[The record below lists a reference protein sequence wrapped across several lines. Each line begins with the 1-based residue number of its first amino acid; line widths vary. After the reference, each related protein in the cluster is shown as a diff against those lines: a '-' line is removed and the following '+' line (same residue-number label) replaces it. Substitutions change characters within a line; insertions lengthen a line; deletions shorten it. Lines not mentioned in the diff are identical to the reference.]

1 LAPTDPPNGAQSA
14 DWLALCRRAAEGAEA
29 AIARYPRLEDRSEK
43 TGRGEGG
50 DMALVIDRAAE
61 DAVFAELEDLGEPLT
76 AISEERGR
84 VPIAGGGSTQVV
96 IDPIDGSLNAKRG
109 MPLYCLS
116 IAVADGLT
124 MGDVRYGYVR
134 DFGTGEEWWA
144 ARGEGALLNGR
155 PVRPLHETGQ
165 RVEVLAIESGDPRRI
180 ARHADALAATT
191 AHRLRLIGSIALA
204 LCWVAGGRFD
214 ALLSLRS
221 IRSVDAAAGQLIVR
235 EAGGAVLFPDAQ
247 GGDLSAPLD
256 LDMRSAV
263 VAARAHPLAT
273 ELARGVLGA

>member
-1 LAPTDPPNGAQSA
+1 VTTDPTKPADSE
-14 DWLALCRRAAEGAEA
+14 DWLALCRRAAEGARA

-50 DMALVIDRAAE
+50 DMSLIIDRAAE
-61 DAVFAELEDLGEPLT
+61 DAIFAELEALGEPLT
-76 AISEERGR
+76 CVSEERGN
-84 VPIAGGGSTQVV
+84 VALNGGGPTQVV

-109 MPLYCLS
+109 MPLYCMS

-124 MGDVRYGYVR
+124 MGDAKYGYVR
-134 DFGTGEEWWA
+134 DFGSGEEWWA
-144 ARGEGALLNGR
+144 ARGEGAWLDGARVPALTEAG
-155 PVRPLHETGQ
+155 
-165 RVEVLAIESGDPRRI
+165 RVEILGIESGDPRRI
-180 ARHADALAATT
+180 ARYSTALAATT
-191 AHRLRLIGSIALA
+191 AHRLRLIGSIALG

-235 EAGGAVLFPDAQ
+235 EAGGAVVFPDSQ

-256 LDMRSAV
+256 LDMRSTV
-263 VAARAHPLAT
+263 VAARGHGLAT
-273 ELARGVLGA
+273 ELARDVLGA

>member
-1 LAPTDPPNGAQSA
+1 MEASTAGNPAESEV
-14 DWLALCRRAAEGAEA
+14 WLALCRRAAAGVREA
-29 AIARYPRLEDRSEK
+29 MERYPRFEDRAEK

-50 DMALVIDRAAE
+50 DMSLVIDRAAE
-61 DAVFAELEDLGEPLT
+61 DVVFAELEALGRPLN
-76 AISEERGR
+76 AISEERGQ
-84 VPIAGGGSTQVV
+84 VTIHGGGTTQVV

-124 MGDVRYGYVR
+124 MADVQYGYVY

-144 ARGEGALLNGR
+144 VRGEGAYLDGERL
-155 PVRPLHETGQ
+155 PPLPEGS

-180 ARHADALAATT
+180 ARVANALAATT
-191 AHRLRLIGSIALA
+191 AHRLRLIGTMALA

-221 IRSVDAAAGQLIVR
+221 VRSVDAAAGQLIVR
-235 EAGGAVLFPDAQ
+235 EAGGAVMFPDVE

-256 LDMRSAV
+256 LDMRSLI
-263 VAARAHPLAT
+263 VAARDHSLAH
-273 ELARGVLGA
+273 ELARDVLGA

>member
-1 LAPTDPPNGAQSA
+1 MGPPQAPNPASSEE
-14 DWLALCRRAAEGAEA
+14 WLALCQRAAEGVRA
-29 AIARYPRLEDRSEK
+29 AMARYPTLEARAEK

-61 DAVFAELEDLGEPLT
+61 DAIFHELDQLGRPLT

-84 VPIAGGGSTQVV
+84 VAIHGGGPTQVV

-124 MGDVRYGYVR
+124 MADVKYGYVY
-134 DFGTGEEWWA
+134 DFGSGEEWWA
-144 ARGEGALLNGR
+144 ERGRGAYLNGER
-155 PVRPLHETGQ
+155 LPPLIEGG

-180 ARHADALAATT
+180 ARVATALAATT
-191 AHRLRLIGSIALA
+191 AHRLRLIGTMALA

-221 IRSVDAAAGQLIVR
+221 VRSVDAAAGQLIVR
-235 EAGGAVLFPDAQ
+235 EAGGAVLFPDIEA
-247 GGDLSAPLD
+247 GGLEAPLD
-256 LDMRSAV
+256 LDMRSLI
-263 VAARAHPLAT
+263 VAARAQPLAN
-273 ELARGVLGA
+273 ELARDVLGA

>member
-1 LAPTDPPNGAQSA
+1 VNATAKSA
-14 DWLALCRRAAEGAEA
+14 RSEEWLAVCRAAAKGARA
-29 AIARYPRLEDRSEK
+29 AIARYPRFEDRSRK

-50 DMALVIDRAAE
+50 DMSLVIDRAAE
-61 DAVFAELEDLGEPLT
+61 DAIFDALEAHGMPLT

-84 VPIAGGGSTQVV
+84 VAVAGGGPTQVV

-109 MPLYCLS
+109 MPLNCMS

-124 MGDVRYGYVR
+124 MADVFFGYVY

-144 ARGEGALLNGR
+144 GRGEGAYLNDE
-155 PVRPLHETGQ
+155 PVPEFEPGT

-180 ARHADALAATT
+180 ARHATALAATT

-204 LCWVAGGRFD
+204 LCWVAGSRFD

-221 IRSVDAAAGQLIVR
+221 VRSVDAAAGQLIVR
-235 EAGGAVLFPDAQ
+235 EAGGAALFPDAE
-247 GGDLSAPLD
+247 GGDLTAPLD
-256 LDMRSAV
+256 LDMRSTV
-263 VAARAHPLAT
+263 VAARNHPLAN
-273 ELARGVLGA
+273 ELARDVLGA

>member
-1 LAPTDPPNGAQSA
+1 LVTKSAQSEE
-14 DWLALCRRAAEGAEA
+14 WLALCQRAAVAAQA
-29 AIARYPRLEDRSEK
+29 AIDRYPRLEDREVK

-50 DMALVIDRAAE
+50 DMSLIIDRAAE
-61 DAVFAELEDLGEPLT
+61 DAIFEELEALGEPLT
-76 AISEERGR
+76 AVSEERGR
-84 VPIAGGGSTQVV
+84 VLINGGGPIHVV

-109 MPLYCLS
+109 MPLYCMS

-124 MGDVRYGYVR
+124 MGDVKYGYVH

-144 ARGEGALLNGR
+144 ARGEGAYLNG
-155 PVRPLHETGQ
+155 VRVPTLRTGT

-180 ARHADALAATT
+180 ARAATALAATT

-221 IRSVDAAAGQLIVR
+221 VRSVDAAAGQLLVR
-235 EAGGAVLFPDAQ
+235 EAGGAVLFPDVED
-247 GGDLSAPLD
+247 GDLTAPLD
-256 LDMRSAV
+256 LDMRSTV
-263 VAARAHPLAT
+263 VAAGTHSLAS
-273 ELARGVLGA
+273 ELARGVLGS

>member
-1 LAPTDPPNGAQSA
+1 LAATPSSNPATSE
-14 DWLALCRRAAEGAEA
+14 DWLALCRRAAAAGKA
-29 AIARYPRLEDRSEK
+29 AIDRYPRVQDRAEK
-43 TGRGEGG
+43 MGRGKGG
-50 DMALVIDRAAE
+50 DMSLIIDRVAE
-61 DAVFAELEDLGEPLT
+61 DAVFAELEALGGPLT

-84 VPIAGGGSTQVV
+84 VAIAGGGTTQVV

-109 MPLYCLS
+109 MPLYCMS

-124 MGDVRYGYVR
+124 MGDVRYAFVH

-144 ARGEGALLNGR
+144 EHGQGAYLNGER
-155 PVRPLHETGQ
+155 LPVLPDVP

-180 ARHADALAATT
+180 ARHATALAATT
-191 AHRLRLIGSIALA
+191 AHRLRLIGSIALG

-221 IRSVDAAAGQLIVR
+221 VRSVDAAAGQLIVR
-235 EAGGAVLFPDAQ
+235 EAGGVALFPDIE
-247 GGDLSAPLD
+247 GGDLTAPLD

-263 VAARAHPLAT
+263 VAAGTHPLAN

>member
-1 LAPTDPPNGAQSA
+1 LASPDPPKPAQSE
-14 DWLALCRRAAEGAEA
+14 DWLALCRRAAKGAED

-50 DMALVIDRAAE
+50 DMALIIDRAAE
-61 DAVFAELEDLGEPLT
+61 DAIFAELEALGEPLT

-84 VPIAGGGSTQVV
+84 VAIRGGGTTQVV

-124 MGDVRYGYVR
+124 MGDVKYGFVH

-144 ARGEGALLNGR
+144 GRGEGAFLNGQA
-155 PVRPLHETGQ
+155 VRPLHETGG
-165 RVEVLAIESGDPRRI
+165 RVEVLGIESGDPRRI
-180 ARHADALAATT
+180 ARHATALAATT
-191 AHRLRLIGSIALA
+191 AHRLRLIGSIALG
-204 LCWVAGGRFD
+204 LCWVAGARFD

-221 IRSVDAAAGQLIVR
+221 VRSVDAAAGQLIVR
-235 EAGGAVLFPDAQ
+235 EAGGDVLFPDTQ
-247 GGDLSAPLD
+247 GGDMTAPLD
-256 LDMRSAV
+256 LDMRSTV
-263 VAARAHPLAT
+263 VAARAHSLAT